1 MDIKDKILNRLAKQ
15 NMIKWQLDAF
25 VKTHPALYKT
35 IREAMEEY
43 AGLSVSAYQDKLLA
57 EPCEENNERK
67 QRN

>member
-43 AGLSVSAYQDKLLA
+43 AGLRCK
-57 EPCEENNERK
+57 EEMKEHSK
-67 QRN
+67 THYSG